1 MLFFLHHQI
10 PGRTFPVDILYSRT
24 VCNDHVE
31 AAVKQALQ
39 IHLQPS
45 EGVVVCTCVYVCM
58 CTCMEAAEDHVKCVQ
73 CGVDCRE
80 HSCDLMC
87 FVLMCFV

>member
-1 MLFFLHHQI
+1 MLY
-10 PGRTFPVDILYSRT
+10 TRT

-45 EGVVVCTCVYVCM
+45 EGKHDNSMCVCVYLCMYLCVFVYVSLCVSVYLYVCV
-58 CTCMEAAEDHVKCVQ
+58 CILCEHTSRLLLSSCMDRIISHI
-73 CGVDCRE
+73 
-80 HSCDLMC
+80 L
-87 FVLMCFV
+87 

>member
-1 MLFFLHHQI
+1 MD
-10 PGRTFPVDILYSRT
+10 VLYTRT

-45 EGVVVCTCVYVCM
+45 EG
-58 CTCMEAAEDHVKCVQ
+58 E
-73 CGVDCRE
+73 
-80 HSCDLMC
+80 
-87 FVLMCFV
+87 